1 MDARQRRTRAKL
13 YGTITALAERQPVS
27 RITATEIAREAG
39 VHRST
44 FYEWAQ
50 SPAELLRDAL
60 RHELD
65 QIRTRHLADQTADVV
80 TAVNATTR
88 DALRHVAAHAA
99 IYRRDLAPDGGDAGL
114 ASMLADQFA
123 GSSAL
128 LLRQERVRVPLESA
142 RLSPAFAAD
151 TAARYVAHGAVG
163 AMAAWL
169 DLPEPRDED
178 AFLELFD
185 LLVPAW
191 WPRAAGSSPARGHRS
206 AGQFPG

>member
-13 YGTITALAERQPVS
+13 YGTIAALAATQSVS
-27 RITATEIAREAG
+27 RITATEVAREAG

-50 SPAELLRDAL
+50 SPAELLRDSL
-60 RHELD
+60 RVQLD
-65 QIRTRHLADQTADVV
+65 EIRARHLSDPHVDVSA
-80 TAVNATTR
+80 AVAATTR
-88 DALRHVAAHAA
+88 ETLRHVAAHAD
-99 IYRRDLAPDGGDAGL
+99 IYRRDLGPDGGDAGL

-123 GSSAL
+123 GSTNL
-128 LLRQERVRVPLESA
+128 LMRQHRVRVPIDA
-142 RLSPAFAAD
+142 YQVSPSVAAD

-185 LLVPAW
+185 LLVPEW
-191 WPRAAGSSPARGHRS
+191 FPHMPRH
-206 AGQFPG
+206 

>member
-13 YGTITALAERQPVS
+13 YSTITALASEQSVS

-50 SPAELLRDAL
+50 SPAELLRESL
-60 RHELD
+60 RGELD
-65 QIRTRHLADQTADVV
+65 EIRARHLSDPQLDVAAAV
-80 TAVNATTR
+80 TATTR
-88 DALRHVAAHAA
+88 ETLRHVAEHAA
-99 IYRRDLAPDGGDAGL
+99 IYRRDLGPDGGDAGL
-114 ASMLADQFA
+114 ASMLAEQFA
-123 GSSAL
+123 GSTAL
-128 LLRQERVRVPLESA
+128 LMRQQRVRVPIDA
-142 RLSPAFAAD
+142 YRISPSVAAD

-178 AFLELFD
+178 AFLQLFD
-185 LLVPAW
+185 LLVPEWFPRA
-191 WPRAAGSSPARGHRS
+191 PQDDPAERAAGHSPG
-206 AGQFPG
+206 